1 MYSRHAPVAT
11 LRFTCRN
18 IRNGTGRAENDG
30 DYATLFSDNA
40 VTSRDARGGDLIC
53 ENTVRV
59 GKVEDDSCSVTGI
72 CCHRVSLPREG

>member
-1 MYSRHAPVAT
+1 MFVHAIYSKPDDTRVYSRYAPVAT

-40 VTSRDARGGDLIC
+40 VRSRDARGGI
-53 ENTVRV
+53 
-59 GKVEDDSCSVTGI
+59 
-72 CCHRVSLPREG
+72 